1 MTWYTPWYRR
11 VERRHYTLF
20 EGVKMKESNEIK
32 VTFTTVWD
40 DGPMII
46 TPAIYNP
53 ETGKVTA
60 ETADVDPDGCLI
72 SQYITLPSGEEIFV
86 CDTCHE
92 YTLKGPEGARECRN
106 PGMQQL

>member
-1 MTWYTPWYRR
+1 
-11 VERRHYTLF
+11 
-20 EGVKMKESNEIK
+20 MKENEIK
-32 VTFTTVWD
+32 VTFTTTWG
-40 DGPMII
+40 DGSMIT
-46 TPAIYNP
+46 TPATYDP

-72 SQYITLPSGEEIFV
+72 SQYITLPDGEEIFV

-106 PGMQQL
+106 PRDTEALNGLLHE

>member
-1 MTWYTPWYRR
+1 M
-11 VERRHYTLF
+11 
-20 EGVKMKESNEIK
+20 SNEIN
-32 VTFTTVWD
+32 VTFTSHWD
-40 DGPMII
+40 DGPKI
-46 TPAIYNP
+46 TVPATYNP

-60 ETADVDPDGCLI
+60 ETSDEELARAPGGYLI